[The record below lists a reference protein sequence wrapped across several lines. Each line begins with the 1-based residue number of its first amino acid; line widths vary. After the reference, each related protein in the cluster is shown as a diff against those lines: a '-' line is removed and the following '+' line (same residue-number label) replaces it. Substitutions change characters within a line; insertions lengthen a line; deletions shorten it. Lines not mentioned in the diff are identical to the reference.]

1 MHAQHL
7 QASPRVR
14 RRFGPRLTAWAATAV
29 VLVGLTAC
37 MPEPNPVETDASVT
51 DPPATTSETEPA
63 TTQAPE
69 PEPQPEP
76 QPLIFLTEVF
86 DGDTI
91 NTTAG
96 KVRLIGID
104 APERGECGYQQA
116 TEAITDALRTG
127 DSIMLELPSG
137 QNDTDAYGRL
147 LRYVSTDEVEDLG
160 LLLIESGLAIA
171 RYDSRDGYPAHP
183 REDEYHEKQIATR
196 SADGAVITP
205 ECDKRAAERAAAE
218 EATSSN
224 TGTDGTNTDKT
235 NTDTLVEP
243 WYMQYRSC
251 SQLKKNTVGDPR
263 GPFNVNI
270 PAEKDMYDWFQY
282 GTGFRGDGDGDG
294 LACE

>member
-7 QASPRVR
+7 QTSPRDR

-37 MPEPNPVETDASVT
+37 MP
-51 DPPATTSETEPA
+51 
-63 TTQAPE
+63 APE
-69 PEPQPEP
+69 RGPQPEP